1 MLLGISTGCQKIS
14 YGPGVLAPDPPM
26 QSNIENPKQFIFKN
40 NLIKPLA
47 EFSIR
52 ARVLSVKRYNEDLSP
67 VDFALGWGPM
77 SDKSVINNI
86 NITQSNRW
94 YFWSCDE
101 FPIPRREIETN
112 SANMHLI
119 PATPELEDRI
129 KEIRTGNIVE
139 LHGYLVEAIGRDG
152 WRWRSSLTREDTG
165 NHSCEVIFVESVSL
179 IQ

>member
-1 MLLGISTGCQKIS
+1 
-14 YGPGVLAPDPPM
+14 
-26 QSNIENPKQFIFKN
+26 
-40 NLIKPLA
+40 
-47 EFSIR
+47 
-52 ARVLSVKRYNEDLSP
+52 
-67 VDFALGWGPM
+67 
-77 SDKSVINNI
+77 
-86 NITQSNRW
+86 
-94 YFWSCDE
+94 
-101 FPIPRREIETN
+101 
-112 SANMHLI
+112 LI